1 MSKTIWTALAA
12 CMALSGAACAQPS
25 PPGPQPK
32 NDYAKEAAWLCRPG
46 RADACAQDQTATI
59 VAADGTTRLEAF
71 KADAKAPVDCFY
83 VYPTVS
89 TDPGGNSDMSID
101 PAETIVAEQQFARFG
116 QACRTFAPMYRQV
129 TLAALRR
136 VMTGLASNGD
146 EALAYGDVRDAWN
159 AYLARDNGGR
169 GVVLIGHSQG
179 ARLLLKLLKEEIDG
193 KPAQKQLVSALILGM
208 TTPIDPA
215 TDAYGSIKMCR
226 AAGQTGCIVSYVSF
240 RAGSPPPDSSFFG
253 KAGADGTRAAC
264 VNPAALAG
272 GVAPMRGYYA
282 ERMIAGAPRKIDW
295 VKGKAVETPFV
306 ALPGLVSAECRTHG
320 AFDYLAVSVAGDPAD
335 PRVDDIPGDLLVMGA
350 PLKAWGLHLVDV
362 NLAMGDLVAL
372 VEAQGK
378 AWK

>member
-1 MSKTIWTALAA
+1 MSKTIWAALAA
-12 CMALSGAACAQPS
+12 TLSLSSAACAQPA
-25 PPGPQPK
+25 PAGPQPR
-32 NDYAKEAAWLCRPG
+32 NDYTQDAAWLCRPG
-46 RADACAQDQTATI
+46 RQDACAQDQTATI
-59 VAADGTTRLEAF
+59 VAADGSTRIEAF
-71 KADAKAPVDCFY
+71 KADPKAPIDCFY

-89 TDPGGNSDMSID
+89 TDPGGNSDMSLD
-101 PAETIVAEQQFARFG
+101 PAERIVAEQQFARFG
-116 QACRTFAPMYRQV
+116 QACRTFAPLYRQV

-136 VMTGLASNGD
+136 VMMGQASNGD
-146 EALAYGDVRDAWN
+146 EALAYGDVLDAWKD
-159 AYLARDNGGR
+159 YLARDNDGR

-179 ARLLLKLLKEEIDG
+179 SRVLLKLLREEIDG
-193 KPAQKQLVSALILGM
+193 KLVQKRLVSALILGM

-226 AAGQTGCIVSYVSF
+226 QPGQTGCIVSYVSF

-253 KAGADGTRAAC
+253 KAGDGKRAAC

-272 GVAPMRGYYA
+272 GSAPLHGYYA
-282 ERMIAGAPRKIDW
+282 ERVIAGAPRKVEW
-295 VKGKAVETPFV
+295 VKGKTVDTPFV
-306 ALPGLVSAECRTHG
+306 ALPGLVSAKCETRG
-320 AFDYLAVSVAGDPAD
+320 AFDYLAIETNGDPAD